1 MAEENAD
8 EYDEETVYEED
19 GRTDL
24 VEDDEISASEEGFM
38 KGYEDA
44 EEKED
49 EVDAEEEKADSE

>member
-8 EYDEETVYEED
+8 EFDEETVYEED

-24 VEDDEISASEEGFM
+24 LEDDEISASEEGFM

>member
-8 EYDEETVYEED
+8 EFDEETVYEED